1 MFLLAGLRWWF
12 LSWKVIYLQLAVR
25 SLASGEQLVSLL
37 KRLVQVVDMR
47 EPVSK
52 HHVYHKALMY
62 DIGVGDCWIVSLCDI
77 DLLIIHKVFS
87 KLSFVRVG
95 TQSMI

>member
-1 MFLLAGLRWWF
+1 MFLLVVFAGGFQVGKLF
-12 LSWKVIYLQLAVR
+12 ISSVG
-25 SLASGEQLVSLL
+25 GEVSSQRRTQLVSLL

-62 DIGVGDCWIVSLCDI
+62 DIGVGDCWIVSL
-77 DLLIIHKVFS
+77 
-87 KLSFVRVG
+87 
-95 TQSMI
+95 

>member
-1 MFLLAGLRWWF
+1 MVSKLESYL
-12 LSWKVIYLQLAVR
+12 YLQLAVR
-25 SLASGEQLVSLL
+25 SLASGEQLVLLLL

-62 DIGVGDCWIVSLCDI
+62 DIGVGDCWIVSL
-77 DLLIIHKVFS
+77 
-87 KLSFVRVG
+87 
-95 TQSMI
+95 

>member
-1 MFLLAGLRWWF
+1 MVSKLESYL
-12 LSWKVIYLQLAVR
+12 YLQLAVR

-52 HHVYHKALMY
+52 HHVYHK
-62 DIGVGDCWIVSLCDI
+62 GVYCWIVS
-77 DLLIIHKVFS
+77 V
-87 KLSFVRVG
+87 
-95 TQSMI
+95 

>member
-1 MFLLAGLRWWF
+1 MCTVFLLVVFAGGFQVGKLF
-12 LSWKVIYLQLAVR
+12 ISSVGGE

-37 KRLVQVVDMR
+37 KRLVRVVDMR

-62 DIGVGDCWIVSLCDI
+62 DIDVGGYIVG
-77 DLLIIHKVFS
+77 
-87 KLSFVRVG
+87 SFLYERY
-95 TQSMI
+95 

>member
-1 MFLLAGLRWWF
+1 MVSKLESYL
-12 LSWKVIYLQLAVR
+12 YLQLAVR

-52 HHVYHKALMY
+52 HHVYHKAY
-62 DIGVGDCWIVSLCDI
+62 
-77 DLLIIHKVFS
+77 
-87 KLSFVRVG
+87 
-95 TQSMI
+95 

>member
-1 MFLLAGLRWWF
+1 MFSKLESYL
-12 LSWKVIYLQLAVR
+12 YLQLAVR

-47 EPVSK
+47 EPVTTVSK

-62 DIGVGDCWIVSLCDI
+62 DIDVGGILFDSFFMSDI
-77 DLLIIHKVFS
+77 DLLIIHKIIS
-87 KLSFVRVG
+87 KLSFSARVG
-95 TQSMI
+95 T

>member
-1 MFLLAGLRWWF
+1 MVSKLESYL
-12 LSWKVIYLQLAVR
+12 YLQLAVW

-62 DIGVGDCWIVSLCDI
+62 DIDVGGYIVG
-77 DLLIIHKVFS
+77 
-87 KLSFVRVG
+87 SFLYERY
-95 TQSMI
+95 

>member
-1 MFLLAGLRWWF
+1 MSMAAAREHALTMSVHTVLLFCVFVGWSSLVVSK
-12 LSWKVIYLQLAVR
+12 LESYLYLQLAVR

-62 DIGVGDCWIVSLCDI
+62 DIGVGDCWIVSL
-77 DLLIIHKVFS
+77 
-87 KLSFVRVG
+87 
-95 TQSMI
+95 

>member
-1 MFLLAGLRWWF
+1 M
-12 LSWKVIYLQLAVR
+12 R

-52 HHVYHKALMY
+52 HHVYHEALMY
-62 DIGVGDCWIVSLCDI
+62 DISVGGILLDRFFMSDI
-77 DLLIIHKVFS
+77 DLLIIHKIVEFRTNS
-87 KLSFVRVG
+87 
-95 TQSMI
+95 

>member
-62 DIGVGDCWIVSLCDI
+62 DIGVGDCWIVSL
-77 DLLIIHKVFS
+77 
-87 KLSFVRVG
+87 
-95 TQSMI
+95 

>member
-1 MFLLAGLRWWF
+1 MVSKLESYL
-12 LSWKVIYLQLAVR
+12 YLQLAVR

-52 HHVYHKALMY
+52 HHLYHKALVY
-62 DIGVGDCWIVSLCDI
+62 DRCWGYIVG
-77 DLLIIHKVFS
+77 
-87 KLSFVRVG
+87 SFLYKRY
-95 TQSMI
+95 

>member
-1 MFLLAGLRWWF
+1 MVSKLESYL
-12 LSWKVIYLQLAVR
+12 YLQLAVR

-52 HHVYHKALMY
+52 HHVYHEALMY
-62 DIGVGDCWIVSLCDI
+62 DIGVGGIMLDRFFMSDI
-77 DLLIIHKVFS
+77 DLLIIHKIIS
-87 KLSFVRVG
+87 KLSFSARVG
-95 TQSMI
+95 T

>member
-1 MFLLAGLRWWF
+1 VVSKLESYL
-12 LSWKVIYLQLAVR
+12 YLQLAVR

-47 EPVSK
+47 EPVTVSK

-62 DIGVGDCWIVSLCDI
+62 DIDVGGEGYIVR
-77 DLLIIHKVFS
+77 
-87 KLSFVRVG
+87 SFLYEG
-95 TQSMI
+95 Y

>member
-1 MFLLAGLRWWF
+1 MVSKLESYL
-12 LSWKVIYLQLAVR
+12 YLQLAVR

-47 EPVSK
+47 EPVTVIK

-62 DIGVGDCWIVSLCDI
+62 DIGVGGILLDRFFISMSDI
-77 DLLIIHKVFS
+77 DLLIIHK
-87 KLSFVRVG
+87 
-95 TQSMI
+95 

>member
-1 MFLLAGLRWWF
+1 MHTVLLFCVFVFVGWSL
-12 LSWKVIYLQLAVR
+12 LVVSELESYLYLQLAVR

-52 HHVYHKALMY
+52 HHV
-62 DIGVGDCWIVSLCDI
+62 
-77 DLLIIHKVFS
+77 
-87 KLSFVRVG
+87 
-95 TQSMI
+95 